1 MIRALATIPIDQF
14 MLSGDLVVPDKAIGM
29 VVFAHGSGS
38 SRFSPR
44 NQHVAERLQDD
55 GLATLLVDLLTPE
68 EEEIDRVTRHLR
80 FDISL
85 LAGRLAE
92 IGLWASK
99 HDGLQ
104 SRKIA
109 YFGASTGA
117 AAALIVAARQPDI
130 VASVVSRGGRP
141 DLAMHDLH
149 TVLAP
154 TLLIVGSHD
163 RDVLAFN
170 KKALTALNAHS
181 RLVMVPGASHLFE
194 EAGALDDVAR
204 LASDWF
210 RRWFNPDRG
219 TKA

>member
-1 MIRALATIPIDQF
+1 MIRALATIPVDQF

-44 NQHVAERLQDD
+44 NQQVAERLQDD

-92 IGLWASK
+92 IGLWASV
-99 HDGLQ
+99 HDGLP

-117 AAALIVAARQPDI
+117 AAALIVAARQPDL
-130 VASVVSRGGRP
+130 VTAVVSRGGRP

-154 TLLIVGSHD
+154 TLSIVGSHD
-163 RDVLAFN
+163 KEVLALN
-170 KKALTALNAHS
+170 NKALSALNSNS
-181 RLVMVPGASHLFE
+181 RLVVVPGASHLFE
-194 EAGALDDVAR
+194 EPGALEDVAR
-204 LASDWF
+204 LASDWLM
-210 RRWFNPDRG
+210 RWFKPDIQP
-219 TKA
+219 KA